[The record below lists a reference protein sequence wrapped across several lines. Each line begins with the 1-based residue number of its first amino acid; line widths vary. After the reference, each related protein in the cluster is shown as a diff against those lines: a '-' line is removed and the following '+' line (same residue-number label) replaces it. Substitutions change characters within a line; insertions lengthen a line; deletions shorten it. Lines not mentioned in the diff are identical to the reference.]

1 MKKSAIIH
9 SNSLIFKIDAPRPY
23 EFLYKK
29 IGKEKLYREIYNYYE
44 RHKNSGPLLLK
55 ETIGNLNGV
64 PVQDYK
70 LLVGEY
76 CKKYSNP
83 AILVLLKFLK
93 LKKFI
98 PVICTSNPIN
108 FYEHLPVNE
117 IFATKLDVK
126 DRYITGK
133 YIHLKFPYKLD
144 SIFYQPNRYGLLASF
159 YFWAIENKIDLS
171 WTILIGPSIP
181 AYTFSY
187 FLGRIIHDRGGVKMI
202 EKEIEKFI
210 MERKKFGR

>member
-29 IGKEKLYREIYNYYE
+29 IGKEKLYQEVYNYYE
-44 RHKNSGPLLLK
+44 RHKISGPILLK
-55 ETIGNLNGV
+55 ETIDNLKGISFK
-64 PVQDYK
+64 DYK
-70 LLVGEY
+70 FLVREY
-76 CKKYSNP
+76 YKKYSNP
-83 AILVLLKFLK
+83 VISILLKFLK
-93 LKKFI
+93 QKKFI
-98 PVICTSNPIN
+98 PVICTSNPID
-108 FYEHLPVNE
+108 FYEHLPVSK
-117 IFATKLDVK
+117 IFATELEVK
-126 DRYITGK
+126 DRHITGK
-133 YIHLKFPYKLD
+133 CAHLKFPYKLD

-187 FLGRIIHDRGGVKMI
+187 FLGKIIHDRGGVKTI
-202 EKEIEKFI
+202 KKEIKKFI
-210 MERKKFGR
+210 TERRKFMN

>member
-9 SNSLIFKIDAPRPY
+9 SNGIIFKAGAPRPY

-29 IGKEKLYREIYNYYE
+29 IGKEKLYLEMYNYYE
-44 RHKNSGPLLLK
+44 RHKVSGPLLLK
-55 ETIGNLNGV
+55 ETIYNLKGISFK
-64 PVQDYK
+64 DYK
-70 LLVGEY
+70 FLVREY

-83 AILVLLKFLK
+83 SISILIKFLK
-93 LKKFI
+93 QKKFI
-98 PVICTSNPIN
+98 PVICASNPID
-108 FYEHLPVNE
+108 FYEHLPVSE
-117 IFATKLDVK
+117 IFAAKLDVE
-126 DRYITGK
+126 DRFITGK
-133 YIHLKFPYKLD
+133 YAQLTFPYKLD

-159 YFWAIENKIDLS
+159 YFWAIKNKIDLS

-187 FLGRIIHDRGGVKMI
+187 FLGKIIHDRGRVKII